1 MELSEAQKG
10 LSEIYKKVGWTL
22 DWNYPIKDERRN
34 CFWHGDGYAVAK
46 GSYREHEWEIT
57 YGSYGDVIG
66 TLFDENGEELAE
78 VRDKNNDGDRGDIE
92 NYIDNDEELKKA
104 KQDGRLVLENN
115 NWDEMLVSMDGG
127 EQWTN
132 QNNIGDTD
140 DVISDVWLPA
150 DLFEYLNDFLEEA

>member
-104 KQDGRLVLENN
+104 KQGGRLVLENN

-150 DLFEYLNDFLEEA
+150 DLFEYLNDFQEEA